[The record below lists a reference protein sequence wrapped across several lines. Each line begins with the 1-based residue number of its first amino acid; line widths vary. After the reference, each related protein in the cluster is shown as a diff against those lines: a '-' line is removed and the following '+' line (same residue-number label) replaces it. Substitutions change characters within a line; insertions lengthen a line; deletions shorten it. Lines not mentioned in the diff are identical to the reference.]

1 MNQASPIRHFWMA
14 FVYAWAGVRVLFRT
28 QRSFRIHAGL
38 SLVVVAAAFLLRVPV
53 LSWCWLILAIS
64 AVLSAEAM
72 NTAVE
77 FLANVVSPQFHPD
90 IKKVKDV
97 AAAAVFFAAAGAAV
111 IVALVLGPPLWALLA
126 GTAPGPGSHPP

>member
-1 MNQASPIRHFWMA
+1 MNTPSALRHFFNA

-28 QRSFRIHAGL
+28 QRSFRIHAGI
-38 SLVVVAAAFLLRVPV
+38 SLAVTAAGLLLRLPPA
-53 LSWCWLILAIS
+53 SWAWLILAIG

-77 FLANVVSPQFHPD
+77 FLANVVSPEFHPA

-97 AAAAVFFAAAGAAV
+97 AAAAVFFAAVGSAV
-111 IVALVLGPPLWALLA
+111 IAALVLGPPLWTLLA
-126 GTAPGPGSHPP
+126 ASSP